1 MSEFSRLRWRCRRG
15 MKELDL
21 VLVRFLEH
29 RYCVAP
35 ESEQAAFRQVL
46 EMQDPE
52 ILAYLTG
59 RTELPPGAL
68 GRVVEAIRTGPGADG
83 A

>member
-1 MSEFSRLRWRCRRG
+1 MSEIPKLRWRCRRG

-21 VLVRFLEH
+21 VLVRFLEN
-29 RYCVAP
+29 RYADAT
-35 ESEQAAFRQVL
+35 EAEQAAFREVL
-46 EMQDPE
+46 QMQDPE

-59 RTELPPGAL
+59 RMEPPTGAL
-68 GRVVEAIRTGPGADG
+68 GRVVEAIRTGPGTDG